1 MVNLENV
8 QPCCTVMLSE
18 KFVPFTTWSDLEKRF
33 LMTFLFV
40 LQCADMPAQFGYTN
54 QAPWWLPGSY
64 TVTMTKERFTI
75 RCLSLDTICFMPSGY
90 ILFHAIRIHS
100 VSCHPDTICFMPSGY
115 NLFHAIWI
123 QSVSCHLDTFCFMGS
138 GYILFHAIRIQS
150 VSCHPD
156 TICFMPSGYKGN
168 NLLLVVSGHWDWIW
182 IVSEAPYIPYT
193 VYSNKKLTF
202 TLVADPWK
210 NR

>member
-1 MVNLENV
+1 MFGKVTNPFVSAWFQLPAS
-8 QPCCTVMLSE
+8 QHSS
-18 KFVPFTTWSDLEKRF
+18 KFEMGVWLGVYRW
-33 LMTFLFV
+33 
-40 LQCADMPAQFGYTN
+40 LQ
-54 QAPWWLPGSY
+54 
-64 TVTMTKERFTI
+64 I
-75 RCLSLDTICFMPSGY
+75 RCMPSGY

-182 IVSEAPYIPYT
+182 IVSEAPYKPYT
-193 VYSNKKLTF
+193 ACILK
-202 TLVADPWK
+202 
-210 NR
+210 

>member
-1 MVNLENV
+1 M
-8 QPCCTVMLSE
+8 
-18 KFVPFTTWSDLEKRF
+18 PFTTWSDLEKRF
-33 LMTFLFV
+33 LMKFLFV

-54 QAPWWLPGSY
+54 QAPWWLPGDN
-64 TVTMTKERFTI
+64 
-75 RCLSLDTICFMPSGY
+75 DTGAYPWIQ
-90 ILFHAIRIHS
+90 S
-100 VSCHPDTICFMPSGY
+100 VSCHPDTFCFMP
-115 NLFHAIWI
+115 
-123 QSVSCHLDTFCFMGS
+123 S

-156 TICFMPSGYKGN
+156 TICFMPSGY
-168 NLLLVVSGHWDWIW
+168 NLFHAIW
-182 IVSEAPYIPYT
+182 IHSVSWDPDTFCFMRSGYNLFHAIRIQSVSCHPDTKVIICYSLYLATETGYELYPRLPINRILH